1 MYILDYVV
9 ILDLLAIPP
18 TLPYYTMQTY
28 KIIESRDG
36 ERAVFIPSTRE
47 IIPCDMAGLMAGKDK
62 WLSEIFCECRECE
75 EEHPIRNMYANGQ
88 YCGMCS
94 INHQEECLA

>member
-1 MYILDYVV
+1 
-9 ILDLLAIPP
+9 
-18 TLPYYTMQTY
+18 MQEY
-28 KIIESRDG
+28 KICENKEG
-36 ERAVFIPSTRE
+36 ERFVVLIGTRE

-62 WLSEIFCECRECE
+62 WISEIFCECRECGD
-75 EEHPIRNMYANGQ
+75 EHPIRGMYANGQ

>member
-1 MYILDYVV
+1 MC

-47 IIPCDMAGLMAGKDK
+47 IIPCDIASLMAGKDL
-62 WLSEIFCECRECE
+62 WISEIRVECRECGD
-75 EEHPIRNMYANGQ
+75 EHPIRGMYANGQ